1 MLVPVYVDKFS
12 KFSYMVIGSLLNML
26 TKVKLLGISKL
37 LDIEIVLLLHMEVR
51 WNVNILQNEYAI

>member
-1 MLVPVYVDKFS
+1 MDKFS